1 MVFPAHRRRPP
12 VSRQLSGF
20 LSSYRPLNQLSFRFI
35 LPWRSSSSE
44 FLRSN
49 LPPII
54 FRRGQ
59 TYPGS
64 RPSSRHHR
72 SASTFA
78 KVTKPSLRSVLRFS
92 QPLDGFLRPPAVQA
106 YSIPPPRPGLSPFR
120 GFSPRAAELPHR
132 EPIPP
137 CRCLLERSPSLA
149 QQVRFRV
156 PSRSPAA
163 TLREASASRHSSA
176 RGRVVY
182 GWGLASP

>member
-1 MVFPAHRRRPP
+1 MSSPGRGSLVFPAHRRRPP
-12 VSRQLSGF
+12 VSRQQSGF

-72 SASTFA
+72 SASTSA

-149 QQVRFRV
+149 RQVRFRV
-156 PSRSPAA
+156 PVEIAGCH
-163 TLREASASRHSSA
+163 AS
-176 RGRVVY
+176 
-182 GWGLASP
+182 